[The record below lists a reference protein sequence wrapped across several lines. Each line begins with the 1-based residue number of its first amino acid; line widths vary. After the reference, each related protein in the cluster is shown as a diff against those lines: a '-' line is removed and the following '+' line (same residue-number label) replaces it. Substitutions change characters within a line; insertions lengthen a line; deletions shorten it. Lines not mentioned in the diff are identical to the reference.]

1 MKILLDNLSYKHRSN
16 ASSMLISKANN
27 LLDAASVQEK
37 DLKKNKKYIK
47 PFDNKSEYIDVSL
60 VAAAIDYYDMSLLLV
75 KPYDSNYRTVANWK
89 CNALIKLG
97 QYEDAVAWYKEII
110 KTSAEANGIN
120 GPSNATVELAEKQ
133 IAKFNGLKNEAVDY
147 HSNDNEAF
155 NDPPFCMYVA
165 AFINALAIGKYTDA
179 LKYIDH
185 EKEDAYS
192 VKTLKKNWKE
202 LVGEADIDS
211 LSVSLESHLFEWKG
225 QKDIEMGWCYFSISG
240 NGISEGISVIVSK
253 IEQQN
258 SYAIT
263 KIEFGRP

>member
-1 MKILLDNLSYKHRSN
+1 MKILLDKLSYKHRFN
-16 ASSMLISKANN
+16 ASSTLTSKANN

-60 VAAAIDYYDMSLLLV
+60 VEAAIAYYDMALLLM

-120 GPSNATVELAEKQ
+120 GPSSTTVELAKKQ
-133 IAKFNGLKNEAVDY
+133 IAKFDGLKNEPVDY
-147 HSNDNEAF
+147 LSNDNTAF

-165 AFINALAIGKYTDA
+165 EFINKLAMGKYADA
-179 LKYIDH
+179 IKYIDH
-185 EKEDAYS
+185 QKEKEYS
-192 VKTLKKNWKE
+192 VKILKKNWKE
-202 LVGEADIDS
+202 LVGDVDIDS
-211 LSVSLESHLFEWKG
+211 LSVSVESHLFEWEG
-225 QKDIEMGWCYFSISG
+225 QKDKEMGWCYFSISG
-240 NGISEGISVIVSK
+240 NGINEGIAVIVSTT
-253 IEQQN
+253 EHN